1 MKSLKRLMKYIGR
14 YKISLFFVIIAS
26 IISTVFT
33 VVAPAVMGAVTTEL
47 FLFASTGKLNIEKIV
62 ILLVVLATLYVIAQL
77 FAFLQSFGMSKI
89 MAKSMQSLRDDI
101 YKKMHRLKL
110 NYYDT
115 HTNGEVLS
123 IITNDVDAVNNTISQ
138 NLTQIF
144 TQVITAVGILIM
156 MLRMN
161 GVLTLI
167 AVIMVPLSIVAS
179 LGVLKASAKNF
190 AAQQEKLGELNG
202 FIEEMYNGQNVVSVF
217 NYQERANKKFA
228 KINNELRES
237 AKGADSASGAI
248 SPITSFV
255 NNIGYV
261 FSAVIGCFFVLSGKM
276 TIGNVQ
282 AMLQYTKQFSQPFT
296 SIAGMAGSFGGAV
309 AAADRIFNLLDA
321 EEEVADTANGLV
333 PSEKNGT
340 VEFKHVSFGYTKDKL
355 LMHDVNISVKPG
367 EKVAIVGP
375 TGAGKTTLINL
386 LMRFYE
392 INGGEI
398 TVDGVDTKKMTREE
412 LRSHFGMVL
421 QDTWL
426 FEGTIRDNLKYSKEG
441 ISDEEIM
448 EASKAAS
455 ADSFIKTLPDSYDMM
470 LTTGAENISQGER
483 QLLTIARAMAS
494 NPEIMIL
501 DEATSNVDTHTEKM
515 IQDAMAMLMHG
526 RTSFVIAHR
535 LSTIKDANMILY
547 MEDGDIKEVG
557 NHDELMKL
565 NGKYAALYNSQFA
578 A

>member
-1 MKSLKRLMKYIGR
+1 MKSLKRLMKYLSKYR
-14 YKISLFFVIIAS
+14 ISLFFVILAS
-26 IISTVFT
+26 IISTIFT

-47 FLFASTGKLNIEKIV
+47 FLFASTGKLDVEKIV
-62 ILLVVLATLYVIAQL
+62 ILLVVLAALYVIAQL

-89 MAKSMQSLRDDI
+89 MAKSMQALRDDI

-123 IITNDVDAVNNTISQ
+123 IITNDVDAVNNMISQ
-138 NLTQIF
+138 NLTQII

-202 FIEEMYNGQNVVSVF
+202 FVEEMYNGQNVVSVF

-309 AAADRIFNLLDA
+309 AAADRIFDLLDA
-321 EEEVADTANGLV
+321 EEEEPDAEISTV
-333 PSEKNGT
+333 PEVQNGT

-355 LMHDVNISVKPG
+355 LMHDVNISVKSG
-367 EKVAIVGP
+367 QKVAIVGP

-426 FEGTIRDNLKYSKEG
+426 FEGTIRENLKYSKEG

-455 ADSFIKTLPDSYDMM
+455 ADSFIRTLPDSYDMM

-515 IQDAMAMLMHG
+515 IQDAMAKLMHG

-557 NHDELMKL
+557 DHETLMKL